1 MYDKETQL
9 IRSIN
14 EQYEAY
20 IDYYGEPHYD
30 DDPADYY
37 VCVKG
42 VRISWLRSNKQA
54 EIDEYVRS
62 IERLDDEYKAKIR
75 AIELIA
81 E

>member
-20 IDYYGEPHYD
+20 IEYYGEPHYD

-37 VCVKG
+37 ECVKG
-42 VRISWLRSNKQA
+42 VRIS
-54 EIDEYVRS
+54 
-62 IERLDDEYKAKIR
+62 
-75 AIELIA
+75 
-81 E
+81 